1 MSGSKLSKASRLSSR
16 LLSLLL
22 IFALS
27 AMLAACGGS
36 TGNGEG
42 STSGESATGG
52 GSGETTGGSMAQG
65 GETTGGTMEQGGTT
79 AETTGG
85 GETTGGS
92 MESGGITEVPVDIQ
106 SYTLPGEEVYPE
118 GVVYQ
123 ESSGDF
129 FVSSTS
135 DGAIFRGTAGE
146 AGSEAEVFLK
156 GGQDDRSTA
165 IGLELDGDGRLFVAG
180 GDTGRMF
187 VYDTESG
194 DLVDSFQNEQ
204 ENTFVNDVAITPNG
218 DAYFTDSFSPVLYRL
233 VADGDS
239 FEFEEYLNLEDTP
252 IQYEDGFNLNG
263 IVATDDGQY
272 LIVTHSTTGQLFRI
286 DTESDEIVE
295 IDLGGGEVAGD
306 GMILDGQTLYAV
318 TESDITTVELSDDF
332 ASGEIGDVFTSE
344 SFKSPTTI
352 AKYDERLL
360 VVNSQFDARE
370 SGNPKLPFTVSDVPI
385 P

>member
-1 MSGSKLSKASRLSSR
+1 MYVTGSRSPGRSRGSLR
-16 LLSLLL
+16 GLALLL
-22 IFALS
+22 VFALS
-27 AMLAACGGS
+27 GVLVACGGS
-36 TGNGEG
+36 TSNEEG
-42 STSGESATGG
+42 STAEESAG
-52 GSGETTGGSMAQG
+52 GSGITETSGGGETTGGSM
-65 GETTGGTMEQGGTT
+65 EP
-79 AETTGG
+79 G

-92 MESGGITEVPVDIQ
+92 MESGGSTQMSGDVQ

-135 DGAIFRGTAGE
+135 DGAVFRGTVGE
-146 AGSEAEVFLK
+146 DGSEAEVFLK
-156 GGQDDRSTA
+156 GGQDDRSAA
-165 IGLELDGDGRLFVAG
+165 IGLELDEEKRLFVAG
-180 GDTGRMF
+180 GETGRMF

-204 ENTFVNDVAITPNG
+204 ENTFVNDVAVTSNG

-233 VADGDS
+233 VATGDG

-252 IQYEDGFNLNG
+252 IEYGDGFNLNG
-263 IVATDDGQY
+263 IVATEDGRY

-286 DTESDEIVE
+286 DTQSQEVIEM
-295 IDLGGGEVAGD
+295 DLGGGEIAGD
-306 GMILDGQTLYAV
+306 GMVLDGQTLYAV
-318 TESDITTVELSDDF
+318 TGSDITPVELSQDY
-332 ASGEIGDVFTSE
+332 ASGEVGESFSDA

-352 AKYDERLL
+352 AKYDERML

-370 SGNPKLPFTVSDVPI
+370 SGNPELPFTISDVSI

>member
-1 MSGSKLSKASRLSSR
+1 MSGSRPSKVSSFPTR

-27 AMLAACGGS
+27 GVLAACGGS
-36 TGNGEG
+36 TGDGEG

-52 GSGETTGGSMAQG
+52 GSGETTGGSMEQG
-65 GETTGGTMEQGGTT
+65 GETTGGTMEQGGATI
-79 AETTGG
+79 ETTGG
-85 GETTGGS
+85 GEITGGS
-92 MESGGITEVPVDIQ
+92 MESGGIKEVPVNIQ

-135 DGAIFRGTAGE
+135 NGAVFRGTAGE
-146 AGSEAEVFLK
+146 AGSEAEVFLE
-156 GGQDDRSTA
+156 GGQDDRSAA
-165 IGLELDGDGRLFVAG
+165 IGLALDDDGRLFVSG
-180 GDTGRMF
+180 GETGRMF

-194 DLVDSFQNEQ
+194 ELVDSFQSEQ
-204 ENTFVNDVAITPNG
+204 EKPFVNDVAITPNG

-233 VADGDS
+233 AATGDGY
-239 FEFEEYLNLEDTP
+239 EFEEYLNLEGTP
-252 IQYEDGFNLNG
+252 IKYEDGFNLNG
-263 IVATDDGQY
+263 IVATGDGQY

-286 DTESDEIVE
+286 GTESDEVVE
-295 IDLGGGEVAGD
+295 IDLGGGELAGD
-306 GMILDGQTLYAV
+306 GMVLDGQTLYAV
-318 TESDITTVELSDDF
+318 TGSDITTVELSEDF
-332 ASGEIGDVFTSE
+332 ASGEMGEVFSSE

-352 AKYDERLL
+352 AMYDERLL

-370 SGNPKLPFTVSDVPI
+370 SGNPELPFTVSDVPI